1 MNNVTYNI
9 YHNVKWYGISEA
21 RGKITDFEEDHT
33 IYIQYWSFI
42 YVIWIYKIVV
52 AYIESSG
59 EIIHIIMK

>member
-1 MNNVTYNI
+1 MEL
-9 YHNVKWYGISEA
+9 VKLGA
-21 RGKITDFEEDHT
+21 RLQILKKYYTM
-33 IYIQYWSFI
+33 YIQYWSFI